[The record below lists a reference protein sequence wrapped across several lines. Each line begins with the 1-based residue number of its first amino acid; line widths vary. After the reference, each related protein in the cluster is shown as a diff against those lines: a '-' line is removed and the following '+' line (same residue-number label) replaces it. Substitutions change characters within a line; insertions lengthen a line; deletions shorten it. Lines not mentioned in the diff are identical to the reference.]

1 MHSAVLDKTT
11 TTVAAGA
18 VATPIW
24 LPSLAE
30 LSSTAAQW
38 LPILGLFWL
47 AIQIVVFLYK
57 SFRGK

>member
-1 MHSAVLDKTT
+1 MHSAVIDKTT

-18 VATPIW
+18 VASPIW

-30 LSSTAAQW
+30 VSSTAAQW
-38 LPILGLFWL
+38 LPILGVAWL
-47 AIQIVVFLYK
+47 IVQMIVFLYK